1 MIIRNMLFL
10 SFLKKEWFL
19 LPMIM
24 VMTLMGCKNGA
35 NNLEERS
42 TYFISTVEGA
52 QAVNERVRLLVLH
65 YTAQDD
71 STSMNSLLGEYV
83 STHYLIP
90 ETPEFHKDK
99 PVVLQLVNEDK
110 RAWHA
115 GVSHWNG
122 RTNLNDSS
130 IGIEIVNPGYVDDE
144 RGLRH
149 WYPYKEAQIA
159 TLSKLAE
166 DIILRYQITPD
177 NVVGHSDIAP
187 LRKQDPGKLF
197 PWKVLA
203 QRGIGAWPD
212 EYTVN
217 KCLAGRS
224 PHMNGDIITLQQALL
239 RYGYSEIP
247 QNGILDEATRKVIS
261 AFQMHFRPEEIS
273 GDADAETEAIACALV
288 EKYRQAE

>member
-1 MIIRNMLFL
+1 
-10 SFLKKEWFL
+10 
-19 LPMIM
+19 MIM

>member
-1 MIIRNMLFL
+1 MIIRNLLFL

-24 VMTLMGCKNGA
+24 AMTLLGCKNGT
-35 NNLEERS
+35 NNLKERS
-42 TYFISTVEGA
+42 TYFVSTVEGA
-52 QAVNERVRLLVLH
+52 LAVNERVRLLVLH

-71 STSMNSLLGEYV
+71 STSTNSLLGEFV

-115 GVSHWNG
+115 GVSYWNG

-144 RGLRH
+144 QGLRH
-149 WYPYKEAQIA
+149 WFPYKEAQIEA
-159 TLSKLAE
+159 LSKLAE

-239 RYGYSEIP
+239 QYGYSGIP

-273 GDADAETEAIACALV
+273 GNADAETEAIACALV
-288 EKYRQAE
+288 EKYRKAE